1 MDFLIAK
8 TNENPSGRLSYQEF
22 LSTLKMSNIV
32 DKDDIYDIL
41 KDTIILIGK
50 LEEKISIFEANE
62 KNRNYKKI
70 IEDSIVKNNVININN
85 PINISYHPSIEKES
99 GIPIGT
105 IYRDSINNNVRIKMQ
120 NGWKTIKLDE

>member
-22 LSTLKMSNIV
+22 LNILKSSNIT

-41 KDTIILIGK
+41 KDTIILISK

-62 KNRNYKKI
+62 KSRDYRKI
-70 IEDSIVKNNVININN
+70 IENNMVKNNVINMSN
-85 PINISYHPSIEKES
+85 PINISYHPTIEKES
-99 GIPIGT
+99 NIPVGT
-105 IYRDSINNNVRIKMQ
+105 IYRDSVNNNIRVKMKE
-120 NGWKTIKLDE
+120 GWKTIKLEE